1 MKKFLTFI
9 AVIFAAISCSMDG
22 GSYSQSYPFDI
33 TFEFSDYV
41 YTNSFSKDSLFVL
54 TEGEGFIYGNYP
66 LFFGEVQAT
75 GTFKG
80 GFLMSYLKGEKDG
93 ELTKEAN
100 DNDAYRVYAEAGQK
114 GSKTY
119 AVFYDNPD
127 QSQMPQYDVEFG
139 YKDVGA
145 CTMYGCYVNNTT
157 LVARKVKEHFTD
169 EDRLTLKA
177 IGHKHDGTKVEA
189 SIVLAKK
196 DTIMYNWSA
205 FDLSK
210 LGAVDYMD
218 FEVVSTNP
226 AVPAYFCLD
235 GLSGH
240 VAISY

>member
-9 AVIFAAISCSMDG
+9 AVAFSLISCLGDG
-22 GSYSQSYPFDI
+22 GNFSQSYPFDV
-33 TFEFSDYV
+33 TFDFSDNIYN
-41 YTNSFSKDSLFVL
+41 NSFSKDSVFVL
-54 TEGEGFIYGNYP
+54 KEGEGFTYGNYP
-66 LFFGEVQAT
+66 LFFGEVQSS

-80 GFLMSYLKGEKDG
+80 GFLLSYLQGEKDG
-93 ELTKEAN
+93 ALDKEATPN
-100 DNDAYRVYAEAGQK
+100 DVYRVYAAG
-114 GSKTY
+114 GSKNSRSY

-127 QSQMPQYDVEFG
+127 QTQMPQYDVEFG

-157 LVARKVKEHFTD
+157 LVARKIKEHFTD

-177 IGHKHDGTKVEA
+177 IGHKHDGSKVEA

-196 DTIMYNWSA
+196 DTIMYNWSV

-218 FEVVSTNP
+218 FEVTSTNP
-226 AVPAYFCLD
+226 AVPEYFCLD
-235 GLSGH
+235 GLTGH
-240 VAISY
+240 IAISY